1 MSQATVFIEYVLE
14 NIVSSPEQ
22 LKLTEIEGP
31 EESIIEVRVADEDV
45 GKVIGK
51 RGVHADA
58 IRRLVHAIGGKRKR
72 RYVLEIIED
81 Q

>member
-14 NIVSSPEQ
+14 NIVSQPDQ
-22 LKLTEIEGP
+22 LKLNEIEGP

-51 RGVHADA
+51 SGSVARALRNV
-58 IRRLVHAIGGKRKR
+58 VNAIGLKDDAN
-72 RYVLEIIED
+72 YSVEIID
-81 Q
+81 

>member
-1 MSQATVFIEYVLE
+1 

-51 RGVHADA
+51 AGSVARALRNVVNAVGLKDDA
-58 IRRLVHAIGGKRKR
+58 NYSV
-72 RYVLEIIED
+72 EIID
-81 Q
+81 

>member
-14 NIVSSPEQ
+14 NIVSQPDE
-22 LKLTEIEGP
+22 LKISEIAGP

-51 RGVHADA
+51 AGSVARALRNVVNAVGLKDDA
-58 IRRLVHAIGGKRKR
+58 SYSV
-72 RYVLEIIED
+72 EIID
-81 Q
+81 

>member
-51 RGVHADA
+51 AGSVARALRNVVNAVGLKDDA
-58 IRRLVHAIGGKRKR
+58 NYSV
-72 RYVLEIIED
+72 EIID
-81 Q
+81 